1 MRQNL
6 KCAYLSKRA
15 YGKDKFIID
24 KKYLIE
30 NKKTDTQCYVFTEGK
45 ITYIAFRGTE
55 LKLKDI
61 FTDLWAFKKDIPFKN
76 TKGIRVHGGFLKAYM
91 SVRDD
96 ILSKVIE
103 LGNHRIIATG
113 HSLGGALATLCSVDL
128 EKNSIAHP
136 CDIILY
142 TYGSPK
148 VGNRKFRKSFG
159 KRIVYHNRYVNRFD
173 IVPTVPVFASHTGR
187 KIKLKPKIRH
197 DINNYIYNVIAQ

>member
-1 MRQNL
+1 MTKQNL
-6 KCAYLSKRA
+6 RAAELSRSAYNKNGYS
-15 YGKDKFIID
+15 ID
-24 KKYLIE
+24 DRYLIE
-30 NKKTDTQCYVFTEGK
+30 SVETDTQAYVFGDGG
-45 ITYIAFRGTE
+45 ITYIVFRGTE
-55 LKLKDI
+55 KKLKDI
-61 FTDLWAFKKDIPFKN
+61 FTDLWAFKKEIPFKN
-76 TKGIRVHGGFLKAYM
+76 TKGIRVHRGFLKAYM

-197 DINNYIYNVIAQ
+197 DINSYIYNIA